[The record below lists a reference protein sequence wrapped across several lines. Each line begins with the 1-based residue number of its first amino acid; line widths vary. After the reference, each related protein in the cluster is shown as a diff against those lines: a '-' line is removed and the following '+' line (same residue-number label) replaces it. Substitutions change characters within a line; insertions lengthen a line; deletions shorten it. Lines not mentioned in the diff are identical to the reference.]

1 MGEYLN
7 VLEVDDIKDGE
18 MKEVN
23 AAGQG
28 FVPHRGRDISRDK

>member
-23 AAGQG
+23 AAGHWPAPIKDTT
-28 FVPHRGRDISRDK
+28 F